1 MTIAIAP
8 ALKDALKE
16 IINVGVGKAAGMLNE
31 LLNNHIVLEVPQVEV
46 IRLADVEREFSLMGA
61 QSVSAVRLKFKGPI
75 TGVSSLVFPPDSAA
89 KLVDLLLGEESFSID
104 LDSIKI
110 GTLSEVGNII
120 LNAVMANFGNL
131 LETRLIYTIPAYM
144 EGSMSSV
151 LHVDM
156 DKETPVLSATT
167 RFTVES
173 HRIEGEIILLFE
185 IGSFDAITAAVATAL
200 AS

>member
-1 MTIAIAP
+1 MISITP
-8 ALKDALKE
+8 EFKDALKE
-16 IINVGVGKAAGMLNE
+16 IINVGVGRAAGMLNE
-31 LLNNHIVLEVPQVEV
+31 LLNNHIELAVPQVDV
-46 IRLADVEREFSLMGA
+46 IPFSEVEREFSLMGS
-61 QSVSAVRLKFKGPI
+61 QSVSAVRLRFKGPI

-89 KLVDLLLGEESFSID
+89 KLVDILMGEESLSAD

-120 LNAVMANFGNL
+120 LNAVMAAFGNL

-151 LHVDM
+151 LHLDM
-156 DKETPVLSATT
+156 DQDASVLSATT
-167 RFTVES
+167 HFTVAS

-185 IGSFDAITAAVATAL
+185 IGSFEALRMAVDQAVL
-200 AS
+200 S